1 MSRLFSTITNN
12 KNGAKRP
19 ASDSPPGTSASA
31 ELTTPSKGSGPSTS
45 ALITQSP
52 TTDRIVKRGRSDPDD
67 PAGAGSPRPS
77 TPNTPTP
84 VRTAPAESRTTT
96 ARPGPTP
103 NSTSPCSWGEC
114 RKKVVDG
121 VKSLMADV
129 DHLCS
134 PRPEGHKPA
143 RVLAPYGVPRLFE
156 EILHLRLMADELQRV
171 FYPTSIPPT
180 TADQTITIP
189 TPPPTAPVE
198 AARTNPTYATA
209 AKAATPPPAL
219 GGPAT
224 KPPTKKPPQKPRL
237 PDKAPPPPPT
247 ASRSAPQRLIL
258 RFANSSVI
266 KSIPDPQ
273 QFRDSLNEALNGA
286 SKLRGVNRSRGGNL
300 ILHTQNPYTA
310 VQLREHE
317 QTIWGMVRSY
327 FALQERD
334 RPRFHLDKP
343 WQRVVIHRVPV
354 TTTST
359 SRSLVEELRWSNEGI
374 GALADVMGVRDL
386 CSIEGLQKRR
396 EGLRQGVPQETSLM
410 LMLLNVDVA
419 RRFLREGVFLYGSH
433 CRVSVYDPKKG
444 SR

>member
-1 MSRLFSTITNN
+1 MGRSVRLRT
-12 KNGAKRP
+12 P
-19 ASDSPPGTSASA
+19 PPPGTSASE

-52 TTDRIVKRGRSDPDD
+52 TTDRIVKRGWSDPDD

-84 VRTAPAESRTTT
+84 VRTAPVESSTTT

-114 RKKVVDG
+114 RKKVADG

-134 PRPEGHKPA
+134 PRPEGDKPVG
-143 RVLAPYGVPRLFE
+143 VLASYGIPRLFE
-156 EILHLRLMADELQRV
+156 EILHLRLMADELQRI
-171 FYPTSIPPT
+171 FYPTSLPPI
-180 TADQTITIP
+180 TADQTITMP

-237 PDKAPPPPPT
+237 PHKAPPPPPT
-247 ASRSAPQRLIL
+247 TSRSAPQRLIL
-258 RFANSSVI
+258 RFANSS
-266 KSIPDPQ
+266 

-300 ILHTQNPYTA
+300 ILHTKAPYTA

-317 QTIWGMVRSY
+317 QTN
-327 FALQERD
+327 ERD

-386 CSIEGLQKRR
+386 CSIEGLQKR
-396 EGLRQGVPQETSLM
+396 VPQETSLM

-419 RRFLREGVFLYGSH
+419 RRFLREGVFLYRSH
-433 CRVSVYDPKKG
+433 CRVSVYDPKKD